1 MITNLEITR
10 AALEEKKA
18 ALHVR
23 INELD
28 AIRQQAIKDRT
39 RDSLA
44 HALSLYSPTEVTI
57 VNRYLDSV
65 YINVNDSEG
74 RQTEILSIN
83 IRSYASNYLNTYTT
97 TIESEFE
104 LTRLVFVGR
113 VAEMFLNDPEL
124 YNKLFAPT
132 ETDEEHSQLINE
144 LHDVEKTLRETK
156 NAITQALIDDRL
168 NKLKAGHELEFEDL
182 KTISYGRGKWDCI
195 FRVAKMKAEWI
206 SNKKAN
212 VTFTCKYWGSED
224 TYEIVTKTGIL
235 DKYLISTLHH

>member
-18 ALHVR
+18 ALQIR
-23 INELD
+23 IDELD
-28 AIRQQAIKDRT
+28 ATRQQIIKDRT
-39 RDSLA
+39 RDLLA
-44 HALSLYSPTEVTI
+44 HALSLYPPTEVTI
-57 VNRYLDSV
+57 ATRYSDSI

-97 TIESEFE
+97 TVESEFE

-132 ETDEEHSQLINE
+132 ETDGEHSQLINE

-168 NKLKAGHELEFEDL
+168 NKLKAGHELEFEHL

-195 FRVAKMKAEWI
+195 FRVAKMKAEWV

-212 VTFTCKYWGSED
+212 VTFTCQHWGSED
-224 TYEIVTKTGIL
+224 TYETVTKTGIL